1 MDPNGSIHS
10 HIYSILYLRTVLAMS
25 LKQHIYSFEFSNADP
40 YKSKWIH
47 KDPYGSMWIHMDP
60 YGSIWIHMEP
70 FRSIWSIWIRKDPYV
85 FALVAPMLAP
95 SLYPLPSREHLPIQ
109 GKVKKSKNSLLNA
122 YWILMNPFG
131 SIWVHTKP

>member
-1 MDPNGSIHS
+1 MDPYCTCILYWGCVSSNIYIHLNFQMQIHINPNGSI
-10 HIYSILYLRTVLAMS
+10 R
-25 LKQHIYSFEFSNADP
+25 
-40 YKSKWIH
+40 
-47 KDPYGSMWIHMDP
+47 IHMDP
-60 YGSIWIHMEP
+60 HGSIWIHMEP
-70 FRSIWSIWIRKDPYV
+70 FRSIWSIWIRKDPYG

-131 SIWVHTKP
+131 SIWVHTKPYVYISKYKCRSK